1 MNYHVARNGQQLGSL
16 SVSDIQD
23 KLAAGELSGGDLAW
37 AEGMAQWQPISS
49 IAELSGG
56 RAPGSSSAPVN
67 PYAAPQAEI
76 MPVRSAQ
83 AGELASLGQ
92 RLGASLLD
100 SVVALPGILAFV
112 FAYVVIVKT
121 QDSQSGVDSVSV
133 SRALQWVGGIYL
145 LGDAIYN
152 LIRLSTHGQ
161 TVGKMWMGI
170 RIAKFEDNSNPG
182 FVKAVLLRI
191 FLIYLIGAMP
201 LFGLGAFFSL
211 VDICFIFRADR
222 RCIHDLIAGT
232 HVLKA

>member
-56 RAPGSSSAPVN
+56 RAPGASAAPVN

-100 SVVALPGILAFV
+100 GVAALPGAIALGIGAGMQEAPQGDEISSTSLILL
-112 FAYVVIVKT
+112 
-121 QDSQSGVDSVSV
+121 GVGAV
-133 SRALQWVGGIYL
+133 YL
-145 LGDAIYN
+145 LGYVIYN
-152 LIRLSTHGQ
+152 LMRLSTHGQ
-161 TVGKMWMGI
+161 TIGKKWMGI
-170 RIAKFEDNSNPG
+170 RIARLEDNSNPG
-182 FVKAVLLRI
+182 FVKAVLLRG
-191 FLIYLIGAMP
+191 FVNGLIGAVP
-201 LFGLGAFFSL
+201 LIGAFYSL